1 MKTDIKALA
10 NHYKAEA
17 WTGDLAWLTK
27 KMDIHVKA
35 SNVTDQSSHASITI
49 EMNPKGQ
56 EDKEISAT
64 ICIVESTTP
73 VKNSRPGQ
81 ETERTRKAVVFLNN
95 HSKAI
100 IFSSMSPN
108 SLEKSEKY
116 ITQYFAKRAAFMAPD
131 ENENAKA

>member
-1 MKTDIKALA
+1 MKTDIKSLA

-17 WTGDLAWLTK
+17 WTGDLAWLNE

-64 ICIVESTTP
+64 ICIIESTIQ
-73 VKNSRPGQ
+73 VKNPRPGQ
-81 ETERTRKAVVFLNN
+81 DAEKTRQTVVFLNN
-95 HSKAI
+95 HSHSI
-100 IFSSMSPN
+100 IFSSMSGN
-108 SLEKSEKY
+108 ALEKSEKY
-116 ITQYFAKRAAFMAPD
+116 ITQYFAKRAAYMTPEETKEA
-131 ENENAKA
+131 E